1 MAKKEIVLFAPQD
14 LVPEFSKKAMNAYAF
29 AFKNAGIEL
38 VDDDDIA
45 DFVSRRNSVDGWRE
59 LDELRAFFE
68 KAAAS
73 IKSLE
78 KHTFNVG
85 SSDELPN
92 TKELS
97 VSWDKQTCTYEWME
111 DVGQVAVVN
120 DLIKKDMV
128 SVEQLLCT
136 MSVSQISKASGI
148 EQDKLME
155 LYPQYICAKKSE
167 RKLRIK

>member
-1 MAKKEIVLFAPQD
+1 MAKTEVAIFAPDD
-14 LVPEFSKKAMNAYAF
+14 LNVVATERALHAYKF
-29 AFKNAGIEL
+29 AYQYAGIEL
-38 VDDDDIA
+38 DEETEVDFIA
-45 DFVSRRNSVDGWRE
+45 TRNLLSGWKE
-59 LDELRAFFE
+59 LDELRIFFE

-85 SSDELPN
+85 SPDELPN